1 MRKGKL
7 LFFCLGAG
15 LVLAAVVWAIS
26 RDREPTYDGRTLSK
40 WIELAGR
47 ENTEAR
53 EAIRRMGTNTFP
65 VILKWLCYKPAP
77 WKTKVLNRLGL
88 GPDWVRPHFLVSWLN
103 DEQAVTRVM
112 HAYNMLGV
120 LQEEAAP
127 IGPEILRLSYDKS
140 DVGILAL
147 EALGVMQITGLPHLL
162 RAVRDRHH
170 PHRKEAVRSLRMVLH
185 NPAATN
191 AIQALF
197 ECTEDMD
204 SEVEHEASVCLA
216 VWSSQEHAGAM
227 IDTLKRTV
235 GSTNQ
240 AFLRVLRNL
249 EMRAANGI
257 ANDSLTR

>member
-1 MRKGKL
+1 MRMRKGKL

-147 EALGVMQITGLPHLL
+147 EALGSMLTTGLPYLL
-162 RAVRDRHH
+162 QALRDPNH
-170 PHRKEAVRSLRMVLH
+170 PHRKEGVRQ
-185 NPAATN
+185 
-191 AIQALF
+191 I
-197 ECTEDMD
+197 
-204 SEVEHEASVCLA
+204 
-216 VWSSQEHAGAM
+216 
-227 IDTLKRTV
+227 
-235 GSTNQ
+235 
-240 AFLRVLRNL
+240 AFV
-249 EMRAANGI
+249 
-257 ANDSLTR
+257 